1 MQGSV
6 VERNGYYPFGS
17 ETALGSSYPKLL
29 DNRMK
34 FNGKEEQTIGNL
46 GLLDYGARM
55 YDPAIGRWT
64 AQDPLSEKYYSF
76 SAYNYCVNNPVM
88 FVDLD
93 GRDTINVTYNNQT
106 EKWEYSA
113 PILNK
118 GNDII
123 VINGNGI
130 EKTITFS
137 EGLYGERVLLV
148 NLTID
153 DDYTLGLYHV
163 SGKKDA
169 IGFYITPGG
178 DASEVEGS
186 NKRIPEGVYPMTTPE
201 GTEQWRVP
209 GIGGSVLSRGIRFH
223 PGKGVGSTLGCHV
236 LCSNYTM
243 NEGLPN
249 FSYEV
254 SVNSSMKFYKAL
266 GDVEFYNY
274 KSSNGRTRIG
284 TKYKRRLQHQIIL
297 KSF

>member
-1 MQGSV
+1 M
-6 VERNGYYPFGS
+6 
-17 ETALGSSYPKLL
+17 L
-29 DNRMK
+29 
-34 FNGKEEQTIGNL
+34 L

-93 GRDTINVTYNNQT
+93 GRDT
-106 EKWEYSA
+106 
-113 PILNK
+113 
-118 GNDII
+118 
-123 VINGNGI
+123 
-130 EKTITFS
+130 
-137 EGLYGERVLLV
+137 V
-148 NLTID
+148 NLTKV

-178 DASEVEGS
+178 DASEVVGS
-186 NKRIPEGVYPMTTPE
+186 NKRIPEGVYPMTTAE
-201 GTEQWRVP
+201 GTEQWRGP

-236 LCSNYTM
+236 LYSNYTM
-243 NEGLPN
+243 TEGLPN

-274 KSSNGRTRIG
+274 KSSKGRTRIG